1 MSADRSQD
9 RASEAPRTVA
19 RLLIVE
25 DNERLR
31 NMLVRVLCDRAS
43 EVRGA
48 GSAGE
53 VEALLAS
60 WQPDAAVLDFSL
72 PDGDGLQV
80 LDAIAAAGRMPA
92 VVAISGEVQ
101 PGDSFR
107 LAQRGV
113 RAFVPKP
120 IQPEALQR
128 ALDTALATPPD
139 VVPIVRAAVGHV
151 GVREVEQTV
160 REVMVSE
167 ALARSTGSRN
177 AAARLLAVSRQFL
190 QHVLKKKR

>member
-1 MSADRSQD
+1 MSA
-9 RASEAPRTVA
+9 SETPPSARPSRIE

-31 NMLVRVLCDRAS
+31 SMLARVLGDRAS
-43 EVRGA
+43 DIRSA
-48 GSAGE
+48 GSVAE
-53 VEALLAS
+53 VEALLGS
-60 WQPDAAVLDFSL
+60 WHPDAAVLDFSL

-80 LDAIAAAGRMPA
+80 LDAIAAAGPMPA

-120 IQPEALQR
+120 LDPERLQR

-151 GVREVEQTV
+151 GVREVEETV
-160 REVMVSE
+160 REAMVSE
-167 ALARSTGSRN
+167 ALARSSGSRN

-190 QHVLKKKR
+190 QHVLKKNR